1 MEKVEVKK
9 SGFLSVAKYC
19 ALFFVCLVLS
29 NAKVNGISPFLFAFL
44 FACVYV
50 GLEEKVMA
58 AFVLG
63 SAVIV
68 DFSLQAFLIAITS
81 VAVCLINYYIHR
93 LAKHKIKLITN
104 FCVYLVSLA
113 TYVYYNYTNVWLL
126 CGYLILGL
134 ISLYIFTVVCQVM
147 VLRKNC
153 FKLTLDES
161 VCFLFAVALLGLG
174 LAPVNL
180 YGFAVYK
187 LVLMLTIYLSV
198 SIGSPVLTYALTLA
212 FGVGVSVGLNNLMPV
227 AEFACLSLLCSM
239 FLSPNKFK
247 IVLSSLL
254 GAVFI
259 ELYFVG
265 ANYDLL
271 YNLLPIA
278 SAAVV
283 FICIPQKG
291 LNSLA
296 DLVYVKKSE
305 LTSRN
310 LINTTRRNIHKRMS
324 ELSNI
329 FLEMKQIHLNMIK
342 KDLTHAELVAMLSRE
357 ITSSCCRD
365 CLDKNRCTRSLGSEN
380 PSNLE
385 SLIEVALSKGK
396 VSLLDIPAGLTN
408 RCGKVNN
415 LISLVNRLADE
426 YRQYKGM
433 VADVNNVKYL
443 LADQMGAVS
452 RLLLDIGD
460 EIDTNVTFDIAREN
474 KIISR
479 LLNHNVECKEVL
491 LYTEKNQE
499 MNAMLIVKSGEKDL
513 SIIEKVLTEVL
524 KTPMQIFAIKP
535 MEESGFNAIS
545 LRKQSKYDCAFGLAS
560 CCKAGNEESG
570 DCHSIIRLGKDK
582 FLLALCDGMGAGK
595 SAHQMSAMTL
605 SLIENF
611 YKVGFENDVILE
623 SVNKLLAINNQ
634 ENYSTLDVCLL
645 DLDKQMADFVKV
657 GAPYGLV
664 KHASSIEL
672 IEGGALPIGAL
683 DSINPSIYQTV
694 ISTKDIVIM
703 ATDGITDA
711 FETTENLED
720 FVSHLVSTNPQV
732 LAETILNQAVYLN
745 NNSAKDDMTV
755 LVARTY
761 LKN

>member
-1 MEKVEVKK
+1 MEKVEIKK
-9 SGFLSVAKYC
+9 LKFLFVAKYC

-29 NAKVNGISPFLFAFL
+29 NAKVCDISPFLFAFL

-50 GLEEKVMA
+50 GAEEKLVA
-58 AFVLG
+58 VFVLA
-63 SAVIV
+63 SSVIV
-68 DFSLQAFLIAITS
+68 DCSLSSFLIALTS
-81 VAVCLINYYIHR
+81 VAVCLINYYLHR
-93 LAKHKIKLITN
+93 LAKRKIKLITN
-104 FCVYLVSLA
+104 FCVYLSSLA
-113 TYVYYNYTNVWLL
+113 TYVYYNYANVYLM
-126 CGYLILGL
+126 CGYLFLGL
-134 ISLYIFTVVCQVM
+134 VSLWVFTVVCQVM

-161 VCFLFAVALLGLG
+161 VCFLFLVALLGLG

-180 YGFAVYK
+180 YGFDVYK
-187 LVLMLTIYLSV
+187 LVIMLVMYLSV
-198 SIGSPVLTYALTLA
+198 SVGSPVLTYALTLA

-227 AEFACLSLLCSM
+227 AEFACLSLLCCM
-239 FLSPNKFK
+239 FSSPNKFK
-247 IVLSSLL
+247 IVIASFL

-265 ANYDLL
+265 VNYNLL

-283 FICIPQKG
+283 FMCIPQKG
-291 LNSLA
+291 LNNLA

-310 LINTTRRNIHKRMS
+310 LINTTRRSIHKRMS

-357 ITSSCCRD
+357 IMAGCCKD
-365 CLDKNRCTRSLGSEN
+365 CLDKNRCTRSIGSDN

-385 SLIEVALSKGK
+385 CLIEIALSKGK

-408 RCGKVNN
+408 RCGKINN

-452 RLLLDIGD
+452 KLLLNIGD

-499 MNAMLIVKSGEKDL
+499 INAMLIVKSGEKDL
-513 SIIEKVLTEVL
+513 TLIEKVLTEVL
-524 KTPMQIFAIKP
+524 KTPMQISAIKP
-535 MEESGFNAIS
+535 MEETGFNAIS

-657 GAPYGLV
+657 GAPFCLV
-664 KHASSIEL
+664 KHNSGVEIV
-672 IEGGALPIGAL
+672 EGGALPIGAL

-711 FETTENLED
+711 FETTENFED

-732 LAETILNQAVYLN
+732 LAEAILNQAIYLN

-761 LKN
+761 LKG

>member
-1 MEKVEVKK
+1 MEKIETKK
-9 SGFLSVAKYC
+9 SWVLCATKYC
-19 ALFFVCLVLS
+19 ALFFICLVLS
-29 NAKVNGISPFLFAFL
+29 NAKLNNISPFLFAFM

-50 GLEEKVMA
+50 GIEEKVMA
-58 AFVLG
+58 VFVLG
-63 SAVIV
+63 SAVVV
-68 DFSLQAFLIAITS
+68 DLNLPSFLIALTS

-93 LAKHKIKLITN
+93 LAKRKIKLITN
-104 FCVYLVSLA
+104 FCVYLLSLA
-113 TYVYYNYTNVWLL
+113 TYVYYNYANVWQL
-126 CGYLILGL
+126 CGYLALGL
-134 ISLYIFTVVCQVM
+134 IYLWVFTVVCQVM

-161 VCFLFAVALLGLG
+161 VCFLFVVALLGLG
-174 LAPVNL
+174 LAQVDL
-180 YGFAVYK
+180 WGFEIYK

-198 SIGSPVLTYALTLA
+198 SVGSPVLTYALTLA
-212 FGVGVSVGLNNLMPV
+212 FGVGVSVGMNNLMPV
-227 AEFACLSLLCSM
+227 AEFACLSLVCCM
-239 FLSPNKFK
+239 FSSPNKFK
-247 IVLSSLL
+247 IAFASIF
-254 GAVFI
+254 GAAFI

-265 ANYDLL
+265 FRYDTL
-271 YNLLPIA
+271 YNLLPIV

-283 FICIPQKG
+283 FLCIPQKG
-291 LNSLA
+291 LNNLT

-310 LINTTRRNIHKRMS
+310 LINTTRKNIHKRMS

-357 ITSSCCRD
+357 ITANCCKD
-365 CLDKNRCTRSLGSEN
+365 CLDKNRCTRSIGSDN
-380 PSNLE
+380 PSNLAC
-385 SLIEVALSKGK
+385 LIEIALSKGK
-396 VSLLDIPAGLTN
+396 ISLLDIPAGLAN
-408 RCGKVNN
+408 RCGKINN
-415 LISLVNRLADE
+415 LISIVNRLTDE
-426 YRQYKGM
+426 YMQYKGM
-433 VADVNNVKYL
+433 MADVNNVKYL

-452 RLLLDIGD
+452 KLLLDIGD

-491 LYTEKNQE
+491 LYTEKNQD
-499 MNAMLIVKSGEKDL
+499 MNALLIVKGGEKDL
-513 SIIEKVLTEVL
+513 TILERVLTEVL
-524 KTPMQIFAIKP
+524 KMPMQISAIKP
-535 MEESGFNAIS
+535 LEESGFNAIS

-645 DLDKQMADFVKV
+645 DLDKQIADFVKV
-657 GAPYGLV
+657 GAPFGLV
-664 KHASSIEL
+664 KHAASVEVV
-672 IEGGALPIGAL
+672 EGGALPIGAL
-683 DSINPSIYQTV
+683 DSINPSIHQTV
-694 ISTKDIVIM
+694 ISTKDIVIL

-711 FETTENLED
+711 FETIENFED
-720 FVSHLVSTNPQV
+720 FASHLVSTNPQV
-732 LAETILNQAVYLN
+732 LAEAILNQALYLN